1 MLSSRESP
9 RPGPASSL
17 SVSPSL
23 SAPSAGPGSENNLGA
38 SVLEERFDRWCLCSL
53 CEQRYHGVV
62 YHALGWACWKT
73 YVGRPETSI
82 LRQAAMTELGNGLF
96 AAEHHEDALSVQEA
110 DLATMRRLG
119 ASEYNIL
126 AVQTNLATTYS
137 RMGRNEEAV
146 QIERDVYSGRLK
158 LDGEEHEDTLQAAL
172 NYANTLLD
180 LKHWEAAKA
189 LLRKTVPVVRRVL
202 GESNHLTLSMRSVYA
217 RALCWDA
224 DATLMPKYTS
234 DQHRHLPSR

>member
-82 LRQAAMTELGNGLF
+82 LRQAAIASSPLLNAPSLTPTPSGYIPFLF
-96 AAEHHEDALSVQEA
+96 ASV
-110 DLATMRRLG
+110 
-119 ASEYNIL
+119 
-126 AVQTNLATTYS
+126 
-137 RMGRNEEAV
+137 
-146 QIERDVYSGRLK
+146 
-158 LDGEEHEDTLQAAL
+158 
-172 NYANTLLD
+172 
-180 LKHWEAAKA
+180 
-189 LLRKTVPVVRRVL
+189 
-202 GESNHLTLSMRSVYA
+202 
-217 RALCWDA
+217 
-224 DATLMPKYTS
+224 
-234 DQHRHLPSR
+234 